1 MFNIPN
7 LKFLLYNWNCHVW
20 LMNLFIELG
29 VKFVLTQ
36 LENSM
41 KLYMTVLYMT
51 TFPIGIVI
59 GIRAF
64 I

>member
-1 MFNIPN
+1 
-7 LKFLLYNWNCHVW
+7 
-20 LMNLFIELG
+20 MNLFIELG